1 MSVIAGTR
9 LADRYVL
16 LDRIGSG
23 GMGSVWRASD
33 VVLDRPVAIKVLAAQ
48 LSDDAE
54 FRQRFRR
61 EARAAARLDHPS
73 ITQVYDYG
81 EIDQPDGVLQ
91 FLVMELL
98 HGTTLASRLE
108 HGPLPAS
115 EVAGIGAQVADAL
128 ASAHRSGVV
137 HRDVTPGNI
146 MLTQTRVK
154 VLDFGIS
161 MVTGD
166 PSMTVAGQTL
176 GTPAYLAP
184 ERVQG
189 LPATPAVDVYALGAV
204 LYNAVTG
211 RTPFQGTWTEQAH
224 AHVHQSVPDLDL
236 VPDPLRRVLAA
247 CLSKWPDDRPS
258 ADQLAEA
265 LHSIGDLIQAAPPV
279 PMPVAAAPVYQAG
292 ATRVLPA
299 ARPPAPAARR
309 RGPGALAAMALALF
323 LAGAIAM
330 FSIYGLFGG
339 NADQAGGPPADPTT
353 TASTPNTRSES
364 ASPDATQADTAQ
376 ELLNQITDLVTVA
389 TVNGDIP
396 PRVAIDI
403 GRSLGRV
410 VDRVGQQEYRQ
421 ANEQVEDLVHRLEE
435 RFQDGDIAPSVYFQ
449 LTDTLDQLMA
459 LIPDEN
465 PDND

>member
-1 MSVIAGTR
+1 MSVVAGTR

-16 LDRIGSG
+16 LDRIGGG
-23 GMGSVWRASD
+23 GMGSVWQGTDA
-33 VVLDRPVAIKVLAAQ
+33 VLDRPVAIKVLAAQ

-54 FRQRFRR
+54 FRRRFRR

-108 HGPLPAS
+108 HGQLPAA
-115 EVAGIGAQVADAL
+115 EVARIGAQVADAL

-161 MVTGD
+161 MVAGD
-166 PSMTVAGQTL
+166 ASMTVAGQTL

-204 LYNAVTG
+204 LYTAVTG
-211 RTPFQGTWTEQAH
+211 RTPFQGSWTEQAH
-224 AHVHQSVPDLDL
+224 AHVHQRVPDLDL
-236 VPDPLRRVLAA
+236 VPDPLRRVLTT
-247 CLSKWPDDRPS
+247 CLSKSPDDRPG
-258 ADQLAEA
+258 AAQLAEA
-265 LHSIGDLIQAAPPV
+265 LHSIGDLVPAAQLGPR
-279 PMPVAAAPVYQAG
+279 PVAAAAVYQAG
-292 ATRVLPA
+292 PTRVLPA
-299 ARPPAPAARR
+299 ARPPAPPARR
-309 RGPGALAAMALALF
+309 RSPGALAAIALALF

-339 NADQAGGPPADPTT
+339 NGDPASAPPADPTT
-353 TASTPNTRSES
+353 SATTPSTPSES
-364 ASPDATQADTAQ
+364 ASPDETRAGTVP
-376 ELLNQITDLVTVA
+376 ELLNQIRDLVTAA
-389 TVNGDIP
+389 TVSGDIP

-410 VDRVGQQEYRQ
+410 VDQVGQQDFHK
-421 ANEQVEDLVHRLEE
+421 ANEQVEDLSHRLEE
-435 RFQDGDIAPSVYFQ
+435 RFEDGDIAPSVYFQ

-459 LIPDEN
+459 RIPDDN

>member
-1 MSVIAGTR
+1 MSVVAGTR

-16 LDRIGSG
+16 LDRIGDG
-23 GMGSVWRASD
+23 GMGSVWRATD
-33 VVLDRPVAIKVLAAQ
+33 AVLDRPVAIKVLAAL

-81 EIDQPDGVLQ
+81 EIDRPGGVLQ

-108 HGPLPAS
+108 RGPLPAA

-161 MVTGD
+161 TVAGD
-166 PSMTVAGQTL
+166 ASMTMAGQTL

-204 LYNAVTG
+204 LYSAVTG
-211 RTPFQGTWTEQAH
+211 HTPFQGTWTEQAH
-224 AHVHQSVPDLDL
+224 AHVHQPVPDLDL
-236 VPDPLRRVLAA
+236 VPDPLRRVLSA

-258 ADQLAEA
+258 AAQLAQA
-265 LHSIGDLIQAAPPV
+265 LHQVAELTQAGPPV
-279 PMPVAAAPVYQAG
+279 PMAAAAVPVVQAG

-309 RGPGALAAMALALF
+309 RSPGAVAAIALVLF
-323 LAGAIAM
+323 LAGALAM
-330 FSIYGLFGG
+330 FSLNGLLGG
-339 NADQAGGPPADPTT
+339 NGDPAGGPPADPTT
-353 TASTPNTRSES
+353 TSSTPSQSETP
-364 ASPDATQADTAQ
+364 SPDTTQAGTAE
-376 ELLNQITDLVTVA
+376 ELLSQLRDLVTTA
-389 TVNGDIP
+389 TVNGDIS

-403 GRSLGRV
+403 ARSLGQV
-410 VDRVGQQEYRQ
+410 VDRVGQQEYHKAQ
-421 ANEQVEDLVHRLEE
+421 EEIDDLTHRLED
-435 RFQDGDIAPSVYFQ
+435 RFQDGDIDPSVYFQ

-465 PDND
+465 ADND